1 MRCRDG
7 EFTMHCN
14 LKIIAVLAILAVALT
29 GAVAIVDSNSD
40 ADAASDVYY
49 VVGDTTYTEQTSS
62 ALMTIEAIGATV
74 PAGKTFVGWSLEGAI
89 TNVAPIAGNTYTAMF
104 EIATYDV
111 VFSAN
116 GEYVPFS
123 NVTYGNDVFPSA
135 DVADK
140 ETYLDYSAVEG
151 YEFIGWS
158 DGITTYASD
167 EIPAVTCDVTYTA
180 VFSAIVVEPT
190 TYTVTFMVGEEV
202 YLTETVSAGDMA
214 IEPYILGYTWDFDF
228 DTAIT
233 ANTSINAIAIVGPA
247 EYTVTYM
254 VGDEVYQTD
263 VVADGA
269 LALDLA
275 IDGYTWD
282 FDFDTVISE
291 NTTINAVPIAE
302 PSNEIFGM
310 TYTMWAIILIVIA
323 FIVVA
328 LVIYGKNNGLFGEV
342 KK

>member
-40 ADAASDVYY
+40 TDAVSDVYY
-49 VVGDTTYTEQTSS
+49 VVGDTTYTDTLSD
-62 ALMTIEAIGATV
+62 GAVTLKTLDQLGAV
-74 PAGKTFVGWSLEGAI
+74 APAGKTFVGWSLEGAI

-111 VFSAN
+111 IFVAN
-116 GEYVPFS
+116 GVSVTFTD
-123 NVTYGNDVFPSA
+123 VTYGNEVFPSSDEPSSDEESA
-135 DVADK
+135 
-140 ETYLDYSAVEG
+140 TYLDYSAAEG

-158 DGITTYASD
+158 NGTATITT
-167 EIPAVTCDVTYTA
+167 IPAVTANVIYTA
-180 VFSAIVVEPT
+180 VYSAIVVPEV
-190 TYTVTFMVGEEV
+190 TYTVTFIVVVGEEPFLV
-202 YLTETVSAGDMA
+202 ETVDAGDVV
-214 IEPYILGYTWDFDF
+214 IEP
-228 DTAIT
+228 
-233 ANTSINAIAIVGPA
+233 
-247 EYTVTYM
+247 
-254 VGDEVYQTD
+254 
-263 VVADGA
+263 
-269 LALDLA
+269 A

-282 FDFDTVISE
+282 FDFGTVISK